1 MKSLR
6 VFPIGAVA
14 VAVAAL
20 VAPSPALSQQRA
32 VVFSARG
39 GGFSALNDLND
50 AGTAEFKTG
59 FNLGGGVGVQ
69 VNKYVLLEGDLTW
82 GQHEYR
88 SNGVDSDI
96 KVNQF
101 FYGVDV
107 KLQYPT
113 AGGITPYVL
122 GGGGAVTFHQRG
134 TSGVDKT
141 KGFGRFGAGFS
152 YQIPRSK
159 WALYAQGDGFVYKVS
174 DFSGGTV
181 LTGFDKTQV
190 DIVYSGGVSYSLPF

>member
-6 VFPIGAVA
+6 ISPFVA
-14 VAVAAL
+14 TTVVAL
-20 VAPSPALSQQRA
+20 LAPLPALAQQRA
-32 VVFSARG
+32 VVLSARG
-39 GGFSALNDLND
+39 GGFSALNNLND
-50 AGTAEFKTG
+50 AGTADFKTG

-69 VNKYVLLEGDLTW
+69 VNKYVVLDGDFTW

-88 SNGVDSDI
+88 SNGIDSGI

-101 FYGVDV
+101 LYGGDV

-113 AGGITPYVL
+113 ASGVTPYVL

-134 TSGVDKT
+134 TSGGDKT
-141 KGFGRFGAGFS
+141 KGFGRFGAGLS
-152 YQIPRSK
+152 YQVPRSN
-159 WALYAQGDGFVYKVS
+159 WAIYAQGDGFVYKVS
-174 DFSGGTV
+174 NFTNGTV

-190 DIVYSGGVSYSLPF
+190 DIVYSGGLSYRLPF

>member
-1 MKSLR
+1 MQGSRIL
-6 VFPIGAVA
+6 PIS
-14 VAVAAL
+14 VAAL
-20 VAPSPALSQQRA
+20 VTLLAAPAAPAQQRA

-39 GGFSALNDLND
+39 GGFSALNNLND
-50 AGTAEFKTG
+50 AGTADFKTG
-59 FNLGGGVGVQ
+59 FNVGGGVGVQ
-69 VNKYVLLEGDLTW
+69 VNKYVVVESDLTW

-88 SNGVDSDI
+88 SNGVDSGI

-101 FYGVDV
+101 FYGGDV

-113 AGGITPYVL
+113 AGGVTPYVL

-141 KGFGRFGAGFS
+141 KGYGRFGAGLS
-152 YQIPRSK
+152 YQIPRSD

-174 DFSGGTV
+174 NFSGGTV
-181 LTGFDKTQV
+181 LTGFDRTQV
-190 DIVYSGGVSYSLPF
+190 DLVYSGGVSYRLPF